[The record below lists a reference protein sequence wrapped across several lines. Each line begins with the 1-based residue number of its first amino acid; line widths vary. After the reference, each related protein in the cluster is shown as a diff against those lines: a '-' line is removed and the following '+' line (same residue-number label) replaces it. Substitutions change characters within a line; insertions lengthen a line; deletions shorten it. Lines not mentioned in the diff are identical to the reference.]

1 MQPFA
6 PPLFPHRNF
15 STRHIEI
22 APHPN
27 HTCPNHPGVRKYLF
41 PITGVWRSGVD
52 GKRRMEGVEKRY
64 VILAL
69 VLDIYIHWLATIMQ
83 EVGNLRVYVLAE
95 HARERGW
102 DMCFS

>member
-1 MQPFA
+1 
-6 PPLFPHRNF
+6 
-15 STRHIEI
+15 
-22 APHPN
+22 
-27 HTCPNHPGVRKYLF
+27 
-41 PITGVWRSGVD
+41 
-52 GKRRMEGVEKRY
+52 MEGVEKRY